1 MNREPDEQ
9 TRIHRA
15 SERGSY
21 GPDAVRAILEEGMI
35 AHVGTVRDG
44 HPVVIPMFYAIDGN
58 FMMLHGAPAA
68 GVIRRAGKG
77 IEICAT
83 VTLLDGLVLARSAFH
98 HSMNYRS
105 AVVIGEAELVD
116 DPSEKAAALDLFAE
130 RLVPGR
136 QAELRPTTDKE
147 SRGTAVLRLA
157 LDKSSAKVRSG
168 PPVDDEE
175 DYEYDVWAGVLPM
188 LTVLG
193 EPIPDPR
200 LNDGL
205 SLPESIVVL
214 YRQ

>member
-1 MNREPDEQ
+1 MNHEPDEQ

-44 HPVVIPMFYAIDGN
+44 HPVVIPMFYVIDGN
-58 FMMLHGAPAA
+58 FMVLHGAPAA
-68 GVIRRAGKG
+68 GVVRRTGKG

-83 VTLLDGLVLARSAFH
+83 VTLLDGLFLARSAFH

-105 AVVIGEAELVD
+105 VVVIGEAELVD
-116 DPSEKAAALDLFAE
+116 DPVEKAAALDFFVD

-157 LDKSSAKVRSG
+157 LDRSSAKVRSG
-168 PPVDDEE
+168 PPVDDEA
-175 DYEYDVWAGVLPM
+175 DYGFDVWAGVVPM
-188 LTVLG
+188 ITSLG

-200 LNDGL
+200 IKDGL
-205 SLPESIVVL
+205 SVPDSIAAL